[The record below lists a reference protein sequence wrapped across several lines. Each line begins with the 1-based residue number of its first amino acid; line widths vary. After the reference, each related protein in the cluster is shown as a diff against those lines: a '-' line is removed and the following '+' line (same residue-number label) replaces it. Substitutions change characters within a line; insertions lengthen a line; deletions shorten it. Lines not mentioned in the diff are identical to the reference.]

1 MAVEGQRRGGYQK
14 DDMAGYLAQIGTDRA
29 VEWVHGAQPERLR
42 EQDRSAAPEQ
52 DSKPQAHG
60 ERPSALYFCADVL
73 VVFAIIIAVAT
84 ARTGARPGAAGT
96 ATAAAGAGGGGAR
109 SLVRV
114 LLLASLLGHIA
125 FEFHLSVALH
135 CGDPHLG
142 QG

>member
-1 MAVEGQRRGGYQK
+1 
-14 DDMAGYLAQIGTDRA
+14 MAGYLAQLGADRA
-29 VEWVHGAQPERLR
+29 VELVHGAQPERLR
-42 EQDRSAAPEQ
+42 EQDRSEAPEQ
-52 DSKPQAHG
+52 GSKPQAHS

-73 VVFAIIIAVAT
+73 VVFAITIAVAT

-96 ATAAAGAGGGGAR
+96 AAAAAGAAAASGGGAR
-109 SLVRV
+109 CLVRV

>member
-1 MAVEGQRRGGYQK
+1 
-14 DDMAGYLAQIGTDRA
+14 MAGYLAQLGADRA
-29 VEWVHGAQPERLR
+29 VELVHGAQPERLR
-42 EQDRSAAPEQ
+42 EQDRSEAPEQ
-52 DSKPQAHG
+52 GSEPKAHG
-60 ERPSALYFCADVL
+60 ERPSALFFFADVL
-73 VVFAIIIAVAT
+73 VVVFAITIAIAT

-96 ATAAAGAGGGGAR
+96 AAAAAGAAAASGGGAR
-109 SLVRV
+109 CLVRV